1 MIKIKVPK
9 SGFSLV
15 DLCRLCAEHKVTMH
29 IGVAGVHLG
38 DIPAKVTLQFT
49 SGMQND
55 PEYFAVELPTDKPH
69 LNLGVSSLVA
79 DAIAKMSMKPRIQL
93 VN

>member
-1 MIKIKVPK
+1 MIKIPVPRP
-9 SGFSLV
+9 GFSLV
-15 DLCRLCAEHKVTMH
+15 DLCRLCAEHGVYMH

-38 DIPAKVTLQFT
+38 ADPVTITLQFT
-49 SGMQND
+49 SEIHQD
-55 PEYFAVELPTDKPH
+55 PVAFAHQLPVGQEH

-79 DAIAKMSMKPRIQL
+79 DAIAKLSTKPRIHL